1 MRLQIYKKKM
11 RMPKDIL
18 IVAICVS
25 QIVNKGFLL
34 SRLRDA
40 VGDNAT
46 SQGGPEQ
53 TPSVSPPKS
62 ESLPSG

>member
-1 MRLQIYKKKM
+1 M
-11 RMPKDIL
+11 RMSFGIL

-34 SRLRDA
+34 SQLRDA

-46 SQGGPEQ
+46 SQGGPMQ

-62 ESLPSG
+62 ESLPFG